1 MRQLYLG
8 RRTSYPSD
16 IILSVHPKGRNRERL
31 IRALQKIRALSP
43 AVARQELE
51 LIHTR
56 NVGHPVAQTLIKAG
70 FFPGKIV
77 GKGVVVGKEI
87 PGRTHPELFVR
98 GGVDFESL
106 VTDVR
111 PVRTELMGK
120 WKKTPLRIIPVRQE
134 NLPSS
139 MWLEGPSSA
148 ISHLSRSSKIFFQ
161 GFDSMIPILA
171 NAGLLKTIPIRI
183 SDYEKCRTRNNPFR
197 VVGRFLEVSDKPQHF
212 SKFSLLAGNKISIK
226 DLPNAIKGKKVGVR
240 GEDLL
245 LAELI
250 LKHRGIQCQLM
261 SVVNPEAAVRDKKVD
276 FAFAHVTSGETA
288 RSHNLNW
295 VPLFYSSQVAVV
307 HKDALKNEKVG
318 KFLAELRKKHILY

>member
-1 MRQLYLG
+1 MRQLYL
-8 RRTSYPSD
+8 RRRVSYPPD

-31 IRALQKIRALSP
+31 ITALQKIRALSP
-43 AVARQELE
+43 TVAKQELE

-56 NVGHPVAQTLIKAG
+56 NVTHQAAQGLIRAG
-70 FFPGKIV
+70 FFPGRIV
-77 GKGVVVGKEI
+77 GEGVVVGKKI
-87 PGRTHPELFVR
+87 QGRVHPELFIR
-98 GGVDFESL
+98 QGIGGES

-111 PVRTELMGK
+111 PIRTELMGK
-120 WKKTPLRIIPVRQE
+120 WKKIPLRIIPVRHE
-134 NLPSS
+134 SLPSS

-161 GFDSMIPILA
+161 GFDSIVPSLA
-171 NAGLLKTIPIRI
+171 NAGLLKTIPTRI

-212 SKFSLLAGNKISIK
+212 SKFSLLANTKIPVK
-226 DLPNAIKGKKVGVR
+226 NLPNAIRGKKVGVR
-240 GEDLL
+240 GEDFA

-250 LKHRGIQCQLM
+250 LKQKGVQCQLIN
-261 SVVNPEAAVRDKKVD
+261 VVNPEAAVRDNKVD

-295 VPLFYSSQVAVV
+295 APLFYSSQVAVV
-307 HKDALKNEKVG
+307 HKDALKNEKVR
-318 KFLAELRKKHILY
+318 KFLAELKKKHILY